1 MVSTSVTSS
10 QQFKVTALIT
20 GLFGIVYVVINA
32 FVIGGDAFVK
42 GLNDNLSVPLA
53 LITMA
58 FAYRLWRRAGA
69 GTNGRFLWGNMLA
82 GWVFWAIAE
91 ILWAVFAFLGQE
103 VPYPSWAD
111 FFWLVGYLPM
121 GIGLFARVRSLP
133 VKLDT
138 RQQTAVWGISL
149 GTLLFT
155 AIFVLQPILQ
165 NSDPQRLLENT
176 LNLAYPLVDLL
187 QLIIVL
193 YLFFAYVQGEYG
205 FGWRLLLVGFI
216 FHQLSGLI
224 FAYASTADLYYPDSQ
239 ANWIS
244 TLAVDVPYNVSY
256 LFWLVGFYVMR
267 LQLREYRTFE
277 LNILPELVPNAHI
290 LVFTKKDDVIID
302 VSHNF
307 YRLFPIEDV
316 KGKTLGDVLKLAQQD
331 EYAIREKIRVEKKLI
346 EQPVKVNSLSGAS
359 QTVSICGMAIYTP
372 DGEYTGANFLLRA
385 FVEDDS
391 FDKQLTESEKSV
403 VHYFLMHNITNE
415 NNEIKLLL
423 LDYYL
428 AQIKSLFNMALSE
441 GGATMSQSLLDEL
454 HITAQKYG
462 WQMQFNPQTI
472 LDGTLYPVP
481 VLRSALPVLLETAK
495 RFASRITDPGQVEA
509 QLQKLHAQFGEA
521 VLKNVERHERPD

>member
-1 MVSTSVTSS
+1 MISASVTSS

-20 GLFGIVYVVINA
+20 GLFGIAYVSINA
-32 FVIGGDAFVK
+32 FVVGGDAFVR

-53 LITMA
+53 LMTMVFA
-58 FAYRLWRRAGA
+58 FKLWQRAGA

-91 ILWAVFAFLGQE
+91 TLWAVFAFLGQE

-111 FFWLVGYLPM
+111 FFWLVGYIPM
-121 GIGLFARVRSLP
+121 GIGLFARARSLP
-133 VKLDT
+133 VKLDI
-138 RQQTAVWGISL
+138 RQQAAVWGISL
-149 GTLLFT
+149 GTFLFT
-155 AIFVLQPILQ
+155 AIFVLRPILQ
-165 NSDPQRLLENT
+165 NNDPQYLLENI

-187 QLIIVL
+187 QLIVVL

-205 FGWRLLLVGFI
+205 FGWRLLLVGFV
-216 FHQLSGLI
+216 FHQVSGLT
-224 FAYASTADLYYPDSQ
+224 FAYASVTNLYYPDSQ

-244 TLAVDVPYNVSY
+244 TLAVDVPYNISY

-277 LNILPELVPNAHI
+277 LNTLPRLVPNAHI

-307 YRLFPIEDV
+307 HQLFSADDV
-316 KGKTLGDVLKLAQQD
+316 KGKTLGDVLKLSQQE
-331 EYAIREKIRVEKKLI
+331 EYAIREKIRVEKTLN
-346 EQPVKVNSLSGAS
+346 EQLVQINSLSGAS
-359 QTVSICGMAIYTP
+359 QTASICGMAIYTP
-372 DGEYTGANFLLRA
+372 DGEYTGANFLLRV

-391 FDKQLTESEKSV
+391 LDKLLRESEKSM

-428 AQIKSLFNMALSE
+428 AQIKSLFNIAFSE

-454 HITAQKYG
+454 HIIAQKYG

-472 LDGTLYPVP
+472 LDGTLYPVA

-495 RFASRITDPGQVEA
+495 RSVSRITEPGQVEA

-521 VLKNVERHERPD
+521 VIKNVKRYERPD